1 MYRCGGNFG
10 KAASAIGTL
19 ISIDRMYPEI
29 LTHIKRYVQLNAQE
43 EELLCSKL
51 ELKKFK
57 KKQYVL
63 EAGKL
68 CPGNYF
74 ITKGCARQ
82 YFVNSKLNEQIIQF
96 GLESWWIADQDSLLN
111 RTPSTTYIQTIEACE
126 MLLLTERNRVFV
138 FEQIPQVESYFRV
151 MMQKAFVA
159 SQRRIGF
166 IFNQSDE
173 ERYRHFIGLFPGF
186 AQRVPQYMLA
196 SYLGFT
202 PQFLSRL
209 RAKKV

>member
-1 MYRCGGNFG
+1 MV
-10 KAASAIGTL
+10 
-19 ISIDRMYPEI
+19 YPEI
-29 LTHIKRYVQLNAQE
+29 LAHIKRYVQLSAQD

-51 ELKKFK
+51 ELKEFK
-57 KKQYVL
+57 RKQYVL
-63 EAGKL
+63 EAGKI

-74 ITKGCARQ
+74 VIKGCLRQ
-82 YFVNSKLNEQIIQF
+82 FFVNSKLNEQIIQF
-96 GLESWWIADQDSLLN
+96 GLENWWIADQDSLLN
-111 RTPSTTYIQTIEACE
+111 HSPSTTCIQTIEACE
-126 MLLLTERNRVFV
+126 LLLLSEKNRVLL
-138 FEQIPQVESYFRV
+138 FEQIPQLESYFRV

-173 ERYRHFIGLFPGF
+173 ERYRHFISLFPGF